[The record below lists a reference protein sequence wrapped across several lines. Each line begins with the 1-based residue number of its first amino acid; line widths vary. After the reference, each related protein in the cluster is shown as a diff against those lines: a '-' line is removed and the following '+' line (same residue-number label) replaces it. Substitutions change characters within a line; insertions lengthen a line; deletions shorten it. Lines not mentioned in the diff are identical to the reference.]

1 MAIRKFRSKMK
12 PIVIVIT
19 LAFALSSL
27 IAAYYT
33 MSSQLAVKNYAFKI
47 NGEKVDAVNIAR
59 AKNMISANLQNRGD
73 DKILETLAVDQAI
86 EDELVQQMAD
96 NLKIKVSGSDVNREY
111 ETIENRIKD
120 KDQFQRMLQAQG
132 YTKASFKKEIER
144 SLKRMKVL
152 ETFAENAKVS
162 DDEVLK
168 MYNDNKYT
176 MFAGADFETI
186 KDGLKKSLMQT
197 AGNREFYKK
206 LQNMKKN
213 MKLDDVREQFAGFEE
228 KVKTTKDG
236 IDFTNVDYSKL
247 YVQFLGE
254 GMNPEDA
261 ELQLDKVLDYQAKI
275 LNSAKSYGVEVDEN
289 LPVLIRVE
297 DAYEGIAEKVKSQ
310 ITYNDEDL
318 MKYFKDNKGRYDIY
332 PSADAYIAILRTEPS
347 QADKDA
353 AKAKA
358 ENIMKKVT
366 VNNFADTAKAES
378 DCPSASRGGDLDWF
392 GKGQM
397 VPEFE
402 KAAFEGKVGEIY
414 PEVVGTQFGQHII
427 YVTDKNEAENKVKAS
442 HILVSYKVSEETMK
456 EALTEA
462 QKAAEKISS
471 GEITFKDLPRDKYT
485 GGELFEKIS
494 ETGYIPGIGF
504 NEELAGAV
512 YKAPLQKVETLRIG
526 DDVFLFQKTRENKY
540 KSAEFSEVKD
550 RVANEY
556 VNEKSLEKL
565 KSIFEK

>member
-33 MSSQLAVKNYAFKI
+33 MSSQLAVKNYAFKV

-120 KDQFQRMLQAQG
+120 KEQFQRMLQAQG

-197 AGNREFYKK
+197 EGNREFYKE

-228 KVKTTKDG
+228 KVQATKDG

-254 GMNPEDA
+254 GMKPEDA
-261 ELQLDKVLDYQAKI
+261 EVQLDKVLDYQARI
-275 LNSAKSYGVEVDEN
+275 LNAAKSYGVEVDEN

-297 DAYEGIAEKVKSQ
+297 DAYEGITEKVKSQ

-414 PEVVGTQFGQHII
+414 PKVVGTQFGQHII

-456 EALTEA
+456 EALAEA

-512 YKAPLQKVETLRIG
+512 YKAPLQKVETLRMG

>member
-33 MSSQLAVKNYAFKI
+33 MSSQLAVKNYAFKV

-120 KDQFQRMLQAQG
+120 KEQFQRMLQAQG

-197 AGNREFYKK
+197 EGNREFYKE

-228 KVKTTKDG
+228 KVQATKDG

-254 GMNPEDA
+254 GMKPEDA
-261 ELQLDKVLDYQAKI
+261 EVQLDKVLDYQAKI
-275 LNSAKSYGVEVDEN
+275 LNAAKSYGVEADEN

-456 EALTEA
+456 EALAEA

-494 ETGYIPGIGF
+494 ETGYIPRIGF

-512 YKAPLQKVETLRIG
+512 YKAPLQKVETLRMG

>member
-33 MSSQLAVKNYAFKI
+33 MSSQLAVKNYAFKV

-120 KDQFQRMLQAQG
+120 KEQFQRMLQAQG

-197 AGNREFYKK
+197 EGNREFYKE

-228 KVKTTKDG
+228 KVQATKDG

-254 GMNPEDA
+254 GMKPEDA
-261 ELQLDKVLDYQAKI
+261 EVQLDKVLDYQAKI
-275 LNSAKSYGVEVDEN
+275 LNAAKSYGVEVDEN

-456 EALTEA
+456 EALAEA

-512 YKAPLQKVETLRIG
+512 YKAPLQKVETLRMG

-565 KSIFEK
+565 KLIFEK

>member
-33 MSSQLAVKNYAFKI
+33 MSSQLAVKNYAFKV

-120 KDQFQRMLQAQG
+120 KEQFQRMLQAQG

-197 AGNREFYKK
+197 EGNREFYKE

-254 GMNPEDA
+254 GMKPEDA
-261 ELQLDKVLDYQAKI
+261 EVQLDKVLGYQAKI
-275 LNSAKSYGVEVDEN
+275 LNVAKSYGVEVDEN

-512 YKAPLQKVETLRIG
+512 YKAPLQKVETLKIG

-565 KSIFEK
+565 KLIFEK

>member
-120 KDQFQRMLQAQG
+120 KEQFQRMLQAQG

-197 AGNREFYKK
+197 EGNREFYKE

-228 KVKTTKDG
+228 KVQATKNG

-254 GMNPEDA
+254 GMKPEDA
-261 ELQLDKVLDYQAKI
+261 EVQLDKVLDYQAKI
-275 LNSAKSYGVEVDEN
+275 LNAAKSYGVEADEN

-456 EALTEA
+456 EALAEA

-512 YKAPLQKVETLRIG
+512 YKAPLQKVETLRMG